1 MKNNYQIRSL
11 ELKDWTQFRLLRLEA
26 LQRHPEAF
34 GASFEEECQLTD
46 EMFREGYSKSEIFG
60 AFSVDNEDLIG
71 CAGFFIYSS
80 LKMQHRGCLFSMYTK
95 DDYRNQGI
103 ADALIKK
110 VIEHAKKRV
119 MQLHLTVV
127 TSNLPAVKLYERH
140 GFYVYGTEPRSLK
153 IGHQFYDEHFMVL
166 KLS

>member
-11 ELKDWTQFRLLRLEA
+11 ELNDWTQFRLLRLEA
-26 LQRHPEAF
+26 LQQHPEAF
-34 GASFEEECQLTD
+34 GASLEEEFLLTD

-60 AFSVDNEDLIG
+60 AFSKDNETLVG

-95 DDYRNQGI
+95 EDYRNQGI

-119 MQLHLTVV
+119 IQLHLTVV
-127 TSNLPAVKLYERH
+127 TTNKAAIRLYEKN
-140 GFYVYGTEPRSLK
+140 GFRIYGTEPQSLK
-153 IGHQFYDEHFMVL
+153 ISDQFYDEHFMVIAF
-166 KLS
+166 S

>member
-11 ELKDWTQFRLLRLEA
+11 ELKDWTKFRLLRLEA
-26 LQRHPEAF
+26 LQQHPEAF
-34 GASFEEECQLTD
+34 GASLEEECLLTD

-60 AFSVDNEDLIG
+60 AFSKDNETLVG

-95 DDYRNQGI
+95 EDYRNQGI

-110 VIEHAKKRV
+110 VIAHAKKRV
-119 MQLHLTVV
+119 IQLHLTVV
-127 TSNLPAVKLYERH
+127 TTNKAAIRLYEKNDFRI
-140 GFYVYGTEPRSLK
+140 YGTEPRSLK
-153 IGHQFYDEHFMVL
+153 IKDQFYDEHFMVIAF
-166 KLS
+166 S